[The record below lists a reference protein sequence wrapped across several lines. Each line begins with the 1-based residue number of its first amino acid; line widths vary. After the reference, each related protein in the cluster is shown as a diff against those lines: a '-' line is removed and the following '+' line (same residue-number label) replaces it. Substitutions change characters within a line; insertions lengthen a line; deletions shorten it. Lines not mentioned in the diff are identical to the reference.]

1 MVAKF
6 VVEGKHFTAL
16 VTTNQCAPH
25 IVEVYDESGTHI
37 GTGAKSIFESLYQC
51 VVKVVAESQR

>member
-1 MVAKF
+1 MVLKF

-16 VTTNQCAPH
+16 VKRSQCAPH

-37 GTGAKSIFESLYQC
+37 GTGVKSIFESLYQC
-51 VVKVVAESQR
+51 VSKIIAESQR